1 MTRAVGACGPGKS
14 IATHASR
21 SVIQPCCIMHLNLH
35 PQLHL
40 TNDELLLVII
50 ELVLWDLQVERSG
63 TSSNS
68 SRDIVMGT
76 VTRAEP
82 SSVITSLS
90 DRYTTQVGA
99 DLLASCSKTM
109 AMITHQT
116 PNMTSHSPLW
126 TRSSSLWGS
135 RRVLG
140 STCRASLISSSVR
153 CRMNTGFPR
162 HLTIKFLP
170 THQRSFT

>member
-1 MTRAVGACGPGKS
+1 
-14 IATHASR
+14 
-21 SVIQPCCIMHLNLH
+21 MHLNLH

-40 TNDELLLVII
+40 TNDELLLVIV

-99 DLLASCSKTM
+99 VLSVVMK
-109 AMITHQT
+109 ITREL
-116 PNMTSHSPLW
+116 SL
-126 TRSSSLWGS
+126 TR
-135 RRVLG
+135 
-140 STCRASLISSSVR
+140 
-153 CRMNTGFPR
+153 
-162 HLTIKFLP
+162 HP
-170 THQRSFT
+170 T